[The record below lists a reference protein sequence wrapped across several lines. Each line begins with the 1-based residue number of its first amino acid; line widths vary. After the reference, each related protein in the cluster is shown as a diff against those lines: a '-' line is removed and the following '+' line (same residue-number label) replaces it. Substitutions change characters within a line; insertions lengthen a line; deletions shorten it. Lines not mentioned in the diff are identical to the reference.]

1 MLKISRLVLL
11 SGLVVA
17 VPQFAEA
24 RPVSYPGGTS
34 VMLMNDGDQN
44 SAHVDYTLTPKFSV
58 GAFGE
63 YWREEDFG
71 MGGVQFNFLAKR
83 WNNPDSQA
91 NFYLKGGI
99 GVAYSD
105 QGDFDHETEPA
116 GFAGLAVDWENRRF
130 LTAYENRFTQAGD
143 IDDFYMQSA
152 RVGVAPYV
160 GEFGDLHTW
169 LMVQVDHK
177 PEAED
182 PVTVTPLVRFFKG
195 VHLVEAGMNNHGEVL
210 FNWTI
215 QY

>member
-1 MLKISRLVLL
+1 MLKLSRVLL
-11 SGLVVA
+11 ISGCFVTA
-17 VPQFAEA
+17 QAAEA
-24 RPVSYPGGTS
+24 RPISYPGGTT

-44 SAHVDYTLTPKFSV
+44 SVHLDYTLTPKFSI

-83 WNNPDSQA
+83 WNKSDSQA

-99 GVAYSD
+99 GMAYSD
-105 QGDFDHETEPA
+105 KGDFDHETEPA
-116 GFAGLAVDWENRRF
+116 GFAGLAIDWEDRRF
-130 LTAYENRFTQAGD
+130 LTAYENRYTQAGD

-182 PVTVTPLVRFFKG
+182 PVTVTPLVRLFKG
-195 VHLVEAGMNNHGEVL
+195 VHLVEAGMNNHGEIL